1 MQNFKE
7 WNFLKQKNGCLKKN
21 LIARLIN
28 HHTNFQIFN
37 IQIPENIFS
46 QMLKAW
52 IDEDFLHFLKP
63 LVFLRYLKDFS
74 SLHFWTDMVIAG
86 CRSVYF

>member
-1 MQNFKE
+1 MEFSQTEE
-7 WNFLKQKNGCLKKN
+7 WMFKN

-52 IDEDFLHFLKP
+52 IAEDFFP
-63 LVFLRYLKDFS
+63 FS
-74 SLHFWTDMVIAG
+74 EAFGIFEISERFQ
-86 CRSVYF
+86 

>member
-1 MQNFKE
+1 MEFSQTEE
-7 WNFLKQKNGCLKKN
+7 WMFKN

-74 SLHFWTDMVIAG
+74 SLHFWTDMVIVG